1 MYQDFFGFDELPFS
15 MTPNARFLYLSDR
28 HKEALNYL
36 LSGLGQG
43 GGFALLTGEVGT
55 GKTTVSR
62 ALFSQL
68 DEKVN
73 LALILNPM
81 FSAQELLEAICDEFE
96 IAYSSLASL
105 KQLTDNIV
113 HYLKSENEKGYQTI
127 VAIDEAQHLGPD
139 VLEQLRLLTNFETDS
154 DKLLKVLL
162 IGQPELQQKL
172 QQTNLRQLA
181 QRITA
186 RYHLLPLTPQEIEHY
201 ITHRLNVA
209 GGDTTLFS
217 PSLIKKIAQH
227 SNGVPRLV
235 NLLCDKALWV
245 SYQNGNPKIDQAAV
259 NKASELVLDWQVA
272 SSTERSSI
280 NTQARRF
287 IPLVAIGVSVLL
299 CFGIYSM
306 LPSYLDKH
314 FPIQVPVVE
323 APLVG
328 FHDQSDAFKQ
338 LLSVWGYSVNSFQ
351 ANCTNAKRAQLY
363 CLDDNGSLNDLLAV
377 NRPAVVWLQEYSGE
391 GLLAIVYRVSSKGIE
406 LLLPSKRVEVSHQWF
421 SRHWNGAYV
430 QLWQKPIIT
439 ERAMRK
445 GDEGEAIFAL
455 NHLLSTALEQPMVE
469 SDRFDEQT
477 EQQVKQFQEIFGLK
491 KDGIAGSS
499 TLMWLDSVTN
509 ANAPLLQGE
518 D

>member
-15 MTPNARFLYLSDR
+15 MTPNARFLYLSER

-181 QRITA
+181 
-186 RYHLLPLTPQEIEHY
+186 
-201 ITHRLNVA
+201 
-209 GGDTTLFS
+209 
-217 PSLIKKIAQH
+217 
-227 SNGVPRLV
+227 
-235 NLLCDKALWV
+235 
-245 SYQNGNPKIDQAAV
+245 
-259 NKASELVLDWQVA
+259 
-272 SSTERSSI
+272 
-280 NTQARRF
+280 
-287 IPLVAIGVSVLL
+287 
-299 CFGIYSM
+299 
-306 LPSYLDKH
+306 
-314 FPIQVPVVE
+314 
-323 APLVG
+323 
-328 FHDQSDAFKQ
+328 
-338 LLSVWGYSVNSFQ
+338 
-351 ANCTNAKRAQLY
+351 
-363 CLDDNGSLNDLLAV
+363 
-377 NRPAVVWLQEYSGE
+377 
-391 GLLAIVYRVSSKGIE
+391 
-406 LLLPSKRVEVSHQWF
+406 
-421 SRHWNGAYV
+421 
-430 QLWQKPIIT
+430 
-439 ERAMRK
+439 
-445 GDEGEAIFAL
+445 
-455 NHLLSTALEQPMVE
+455 
-469 SDRFDEQT
+469 
-477 EQQVKQFQEIFGLK
+477 
-491 KDGIAGSS
+491 
-499 TLMWLDSVTN
+499 
-509 ANAPLLQGE
+509 
-518 D
+518 

>member
-1 MYQDFFGFDELPFS
+1 M
-15 MTPNARFLYLSDR
+15 
-28 HKEALNYL
+28 NYL

-217 PSLIKKIAQH
+217 PPLIKKIAQY
-227 SNGVPRLV
+227 SNGIPRLV

-245 SYQNGNPKIDQAAV
+245 SYQNGNQKVDQAALK
-259 NKASELVLDWQVA
+259 KASELVLDWQVA
-272 SSTERSSI
+272 STTEHSSI
-280 NTQARRF
+280 NIQARRF
-287 IPLVAIGVSVLL
+287 IPLAAIGVSALL

-314 FPIQVPVVE
+314 FPIQEPVVE

-391 GLLAIVYRVSSKGIE
+391 GLLAIVYRVSSKGVE

-445 GDEGEAIFAL
+445 GDEGAAIFAL

-469 SDRFDEQT
+469 SDRFDEKT

-491 KDGIAGSS
+491 EDGIAGSS

>member
-1 MYQDFFGFDELPFS
+1 

-217 PSLIKKIAQH
+217 PPLIKKIAQY
-227 SNGVPRLV
+227 SNGIPRLV

-245 SYQNGNPKIDQAAV
+245 SYQNGNQKVDQAALK
-259 NKASELVLDWQVA
+259 KASELVLDWQVA
-272 SSTERSSI
+272 STTEHSSI
-280 NTQARRF
+280 NIQARRF
-287 IPLVAIGVSVLL
+287 IPLAAIGVSALL

-314 FPIQVPVVE
+314 FPIQEPVVE

-391 GLLAIVYRVSSKGIE
+391 GLLAIVYRVSSKGVE

-430 QLWQKPIIT
+430 QLCKSQ
-439 ERAMRK
+439 
-445 GDEGEAIFAL
+445 
-455 NHLLSTALEQPMVE
+455 
-469 SDRFDEQT
+469 
-477 EQQVKQFQEIFGLK
+477 
-491 KDGIAGSS
+491 
-499 TLMWLDSVTN
+499 
-509 ANAPLLQGE
+509 
-518 D
+518 